1 MAAKKLPA
9 KKTAPAKKAPAKP
22 RSSGGSRDYDDKVSK
37 AKATNRAS
45 ADRGQAKLA
54 REIFAN
60 DIRSTA
66 DRKGESTITD
76 AEFKAGKD
84 ARGRAAK
91 YGKPVGSTL
100 VGSIV
105 EKRNR
110 RGRPIDNSVY
120 STTQVKV
127 PGGMLSVKEEK
138 LQRWAA
144 ADGKPKTTIS
154 GVVNK
159 KSQAGDLG
167 AQRAAQ
173 RAKKKK

>member
-1 MAAKKLPA
+1 MAAKKVS
-9 KKTAPAKKAPAKP
+9 AKKASAKP
-22 RSSGGSRDYDDKVSK
+22 RSSGGSRDYNDKVSK

-45 ADRGQAKLA
+45 ADRGQAKQA
-54 REIFAN
+54 SFKKAN
-60 DIRSTA
+60 DIRSTT
-66 DRKGESTITD
+66 DRKGESTLSA

-91 YGKPVGSTL
+91 YGTPVGSTL

-144 ADGKPKTTIS
+144 ADGKPKTTVT

-159 KSQAGDLG
+159 KRQAGDLG
-167 AQRAAQ
+167 SQRAAQ